1 MLRSFLYIRFE
12 NKINKDRIM
21 RFPTDD
27 PERRTRIRLD
37 FLIALMVVQI
47 VLSIGLW
54 VDRYRDRSEPASQA
68 AEKHDGAFDELYTE
82 QPRSSR
88 SEPGV
93 TELPISEPV
102 KEPVVPAKVKVQIL
116 NGCGKQ
122 GIAKRAQKWM
132 ESNDYDVRDV
142 GNADRQD
149 YRSSEVLNRS
159 GNAAA
164 ARDLARMLGIDESK
178 IKRKAAAPG
187 LDVDLTLIIG
197 ADNKRLPFGR

>member
-1 MLRSFLYIRFE
+1 MKFVTE
-12 NKINKDRIM
+12 
-21 RFPTDD
+21 D
-27 PERRTRIRLD
+27 PDRRTRIRLD

-54 VDRYRDRSEPASQA
+54 VDRYRDRPATATETAVKQA
-68 AEKHDGAFDELYTE
+68 DPFDELYTE
-82 QPRSSR
+82 SSSR
-88 SEPGV
+88 SSHDAEPGV
-93 TELPISEPV
+93 TELPATEPV
-102 KEPVVPAKVKVQIL
+102 AQPVVEAKVKVQIL
-116 NGCGKQ
+116 NGCGKT
-122 GIAKRAQKWM
+122 GIARRAQQWM
-132 ESNDYDVRDV
+132 ERNDFDVRDV

>member
-1 MLRSFLYIRFE
+1 M
-12 NKINKDRIM
+12 K
-21 RFPTDD
+21 FPTED

-54 VDRYRDRSEPASQA
+54 VDRYRDRSGGSAQVVEKQDASL
-68 AEKHDGAFDELYTE
+68 DELYTE
-82 QPRSSR
+82 SPSKGYV

-93 TELPISEPV
+93 TELPVSEPV
-102 KEPVVPAKVKVQIL
+102 REPVVASKVKVQIL
-116 NGCGKQ
+116 NGCGKT
-122 GIAKRAQKWM
+122 GIARRAQQWM
-132 ESNDYDVRDV
+132 ERNDYDVRDV

-159 GNAAA
+159 GNASA
-164 ARDLARMLGIDESK
+164 ARDMARMLGIDESK
-178 IKRKAAAPG
+178 IKRKAAPPG

-197 ADNKRLPFGR
+197 SDNKRLPFGR

>member
-1 MLRSFLYIRFE
+1 M
-12 NKINKDRIM
+12 K
-21 RFPTDD
+21 FPTDD

-54 VDRYRDRSEPASQA
+54 VDRYRDRNQSVAQTI
-68 AEKHDGAFDELYTE
+68 EKQDRPFDELYTE
-82 QPRSSR
+82 QSSHSSR
-88 SEPGV
+88 TSEPGV
-93 TELPISEPV
+93 TELPIIEPV
-102 KEPVVPAKVKVQIL
+102 NEPIVATKIKVQIL
-116 NGCGKQ
+116 NGCGKT
-122 GIAKRAQKWM
+122 GIAKRAQQWM
-132 ESNDYDVRDV
+132 RSNDYDVRDV
-142 GNADRQD
+142 GNADKQD

-178 IKRKAAAPG
+178 IKRKAAPPG

-197 ADNKRLPFGR
+197 SDNKRLPFGR